1 MSMITIG
8 DRVKVVGVSGVGG
21 ASFDVGL
28 IYKSGIVVAVD
39 YRGLCDVVFED
50 GSTAKLWRG
59 SEILRDKSKTRS
71 VCCEG

>member
-28 IYKSGIVVAVD
+28 IYKSGVVVAVD
-39 YRGLCDVVFED
+39 YRGLCEVEFED
-50 GSTAKLWRG
+50 GTIAKLWRG
-59 SEILRDKSKTRS
+59 TELAKNKTKTRS